1 MRDEPLVSVVTPVF
15 NGAEYLEEAI
25 ESVLAQTYRNWEY
38 TIVDNASRD
47 ATPEIA
53 ERYARSE
60 SRIRHLRFE
69 EFVSATENHNRAF
82 AAVSADS
89 EFCKPLQ
96 ADDWLYPECLTLMV
110 EAAAL
115 SDNIG
120 IVSAYQLRDRRVDL
134 AGLPYTT
141 TFATGRDII
150 RGTLLGRFNVT
161 GAPTATLL
169 RTRFVREQDP
179 FWEEGFRHE
188 DTEALLRMLTRRDFV
203 FVHQILTFA
212 REQQGSRYRW
222 SENMNSQGTEDI
234 VFLLRYGQR
243 QIGGIPVLSQD
254 EYRARLR
261 ERLRSYVWWHIRQ
274 LPRISRLHDG
284 SFFEFHRAKRSQ
296 ILAEVK
302 DDPEVVA
309 AMAVVNA
316 LLAREGLGRRYRPSA
331 SF

>member
-1 MRDEPLVSVVTPVF
+1 M
-15 NGAEYLEEAI
+15 
-25 ESVLAQTYRNWEY
+25 
-38 TIVDNASRD
+38 
-47 ATPEIA
+47 
-53 ERYARSE
+53 
-60 SRIRHLRFE
+60 
-69 EFVSATENHNRAF
+69 SATKNHNRAF

-96 ADDWLYPECLTLMV
+96 ADDWLLWRRLAADVVRLTS
-110 EAAAL
+110 

-169 RTRFVREQDP
+169 RTRFVRERDP

-188 DTEALLRMLTRRDFV
+188 DTEALLWMLTQRDFV

-234 VFLLRYGQR
+234 IFLLRYGQR